1 MTDALFQILSMVI
14 GTANMLLII
23 WFIIGLLFAFNVV
36 SPSNQFVFAVHDA
49 LSRLF
54 EPVLRPIRR
63 IMPDTGAIDFS
74 PMVFLMLLNAVSYIL
89 TDLRY

>member
-1 MTDALFQILSMVI
+1 MTQALVDILGMVI
-14 GTANMLLII
+14 NTANMLLII

-36 SPSNQFVFAVHDA
+36 SPRNQFVFAVHDA

-63 IMPDTGAIDFS
+63 VMPDTGAIDFS
-74 PMVFLMLLNAVSYIL
+74 PMVFMLLLAAVGRIL
-89 TDLRY
+89 QSAAY